1 MKINRS
7 THEIF
12 VMMPYCVTCFVVSI
26 NVQSSCYV
34 KVDVSKNM

>member
-12 VMMPYCVTCFVVSI
+12 VMMPYCETCFLVSV
-26 NVQSSCYV
+26 NVQSSRF
-34 KVDVSKNM
+34 VDVDLSKKM